1 MRVFSR
7 EQLNA
12 AAAAAIASSAK
23 QAYNCGIMNTPINR
37 MFAAMV
43 ALCALASGCGQL
55 SGWVL
60 KPVPLDESLKETVL
74 ATDPGLFVTDK
85 IVVVD
90 VDGMLFNQRPEA
102 SIFGWRE
109 NPVALFVEKL
119 DKVQGDKNVKAVVLR
134 INSPGGSV
142 TASDIMYARLM
153 TLRKRRGIPVVAIL
167 EDVGAS
173 GAYYLACGADTILA
187 HPTSVTGSIGV
198 IVQTVSFAG
207 TMKLL
212 GIEAK
217 AVTSGARKDM
227 ASPLKPLDEEDL
239 AILKEMVDGFYER
252 FLGVVAASRT
262 KLKPARLRELADGR
276 VFTGEQALKA
286 GLVDGVGY
294 MSDAI
299 ALARTKADIKRAKVI
314 MYHRPIGYRA
324 NVYSTAPPVVPQ
336 VNLLNLTAPDLA
348 YPVRP
353 QFLYL
358 WTGHTTR
365 GG

>member
-1 MRVFSR
+1 M
-7 EQLNA
+7 LA
-12 AAAAAIASSAK
+12 AA
-23 QAYNCGIMNTPINR
+23 C
-37 MFAAMV
+37 F
-43 ALCALASGCGQL
+43 CALAGGCGQP
-55 SGWVL
+55 SGWVI
-60 KPVPLDESLKETVL
+60 KPVPLDETLRETVL
-74 ATDPGLFVTDK
+74 AADPGLFVTDK

-102 SIFGWRE
+102 SMFGWRE

-119 DKVQGDKNVKAVVLR
+119 DKVEGDRNVKAVVLR

-153 TLRKRRGIPVVAIL
+153 ALRKRRDIPVVAIL

-198 IVQTVSFAG
+198 LVQTVSFSG

-217 AVTSGARKDM
+217 AVTSGPRKDM
-227 ASPLKPLDEEDL
+227 ASPLKPLDDEDL
-239 AILKEMVDGFYER
+239 AILQEIVDSFYER

-262 KLKPARLRELADGR
+262 KLKPDRIRELADGR

-286 GLVDGVGY
+286 GLIDGIGY
-294 MSDAI
+294 MDKAI
-299 ALARTKADIKRAKVI
+299 AMAREEAGIKKTKVV
-314 MYHRPIGYRA
+314 MYHRPVGYRA
-324 NVYSTAPPVVPQ
+324 NVYSAAPGVVPQ

-348 YPVRP
+348 YPDRP
-353 QFLYL
+353 RFLYL